1 MHACGLV
8 SCCWSGLYENTYLL
22 YKNQSKVSRRCMN
35 QRVSRCNYGKDHPR
49 ILLPAPRPLSIP
61 SFRWLKYMTFLVAPD
76 VGETPRAASSNTMH
90 AYLHC
95 RYVGYLDTRR
105 PSTPTPYIR
114 CYPLHQRFLA
124 VGDTGQKHGFNMRT
138 RKPCYW
144 TLIYPAFLICGKTE
158 NARCA
163 PMAQCQRATDLL
175 TTIRFA
181 SLRL

>member
-1 MHACGLV
+1 MP
-8 SCCWSGLYENTYLL
+8 TYLD
-22 YKNQSKVSRRCMN
+22 Y
-35 QRVSRCNYGKDHPR
+35 
-49 ILLPAPRPLSIP
+49 
-61 SFRWLKYMTFLVAPD
+61 
-76 VGETPRAASSNTMH
+76 
-90 AYLHC
+90 
-95 RYVGYLDTRR
+95 RYVGYLDTRQ

-144 TLIYPAFLICGKTE
+144 TLIYPAFLICGKTK

-181 SLRL
+181 SLVAVVGTEFVGMEWVDATGCSLPRRYQSGCELDHGLKTLPSICTIRSYPRLLRLTM